1 MKNKTILK
9 ILLIAVVTFFSCSQQ
24 KTKKGTS
31 DFYIAK
37 RDFGSVSN
45 RIEKTKLDSI
55 INQLPYWKLGAFK
68 TADLHESLAREI
80 LITDFRKKD
89 LNANEFIILGIF
101 KTSDSTLIFH
111 LDHFDSFIY
120 KYNLDKLNE
129 ELSKKPTADGYI
141 EEMPPVTG
149 NISGYEGWY
158 TVNLES
164 ENIDINY
171 AQ

>member
-1 MKNKTILK
+1 MKNTTILK
-9 ILLIAVVTFFSCSQQ
+9 LLLITVIAFFSCNPQ
-24 KTKKGTS
+24 KTKNGTS

-37 RDFGSVSN
+37 RDLGSVSN
-45 RIEKTKLDSI
+45 QIEKTKLDSI
-55 INQLPYWKLGAFK
+55 INQLPYWRLSDFK
-68 TADLHESLAREI
+68 TADLHESLATKI
-80 LITDFRKKD
+80 LITDFREKG
-89 LNANEFIILGIF
+89 LNTNEFIILGIF
-101 KTSDSTLIFH
+101 KTSDSTLMFH

-129 ELSKKPTADGYI
+129 ELSKKPTDDGYI

-164 ENIDINY
+164 KKIDINY

>member
-1 MKNKTILK
+1 MKNTTILK
-9 ILLIAVVTFFSCSQQ
+9 ILLITVVAFFSCSPQ
-24 KTKKGTS
+24 KTRNGEN

-55 INQLPYWKLGAFK
+55 INQLPYWKLGDFK
-68 TADLHESLAREI
+68 TADFHESLATEI
-80 LITDFRKKD
+80 LITDFRKKN
-89 LNANEFIILGIF
+89 LNTNEFIILGIL
-101 KTSDSTLIFH
+101 KTSDSTLMFH

-129 ELSKKPTADGYI
+129 ELSKKPPDDGYI
-141 EEMPPVTG
+141 EEIPPATG

-164 ENIDINY
+164 KNIDINY